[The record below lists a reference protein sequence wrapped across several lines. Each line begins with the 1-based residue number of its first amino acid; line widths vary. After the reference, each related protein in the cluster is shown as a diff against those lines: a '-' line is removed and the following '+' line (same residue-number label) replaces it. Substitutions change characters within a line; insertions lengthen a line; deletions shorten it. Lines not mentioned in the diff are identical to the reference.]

1 MQESGPPQTNGVAP
15 AVDLRAP
22 ADTAQL
28 SEIRRRVR
36 AYVAEAGGGD
46 DVADDLELV
55 VSELATNVIEH
66 TSSPTLTVRVE
77 KTLDHW
83 ILDVADVDDLSIL
96 DHVELP
102 NATEVTGRG
111 LFVVAS
117 LVDNVR
123 IIDDGGRHAVRCSR
137 QVSRSS

>member
-1 MQESGPPQTNGVAP
+1 MNESGPPSNRAAP
-15 AVDLRAP
+15 GVDLRAP

-36 AYVAEAGGGD
+36 AYVTDAGGGD

-66 TSSPTLTVRVE
+66 TSSPTLTIRVE
-77 KTLDHW
+77 KTLDEW

-96 DHVELP
+96 EHVALP
-102 NATEVTGRG
+102 DRSEVTGRG

-117 LVDNVR
+117 LVDDVR
-123 IIDDGGRHAVRCSR
+123 IIDDGASHAVRCSR
-137 QVSRSS
+137 HVSLLR

>member
-1 MQESGPPQTNGVAP
+1 MKESGLPSNRAAP
-15 AVDLRAP
+15 VVDLLTP

-36 AYVAEAGGGD
+36 AYVVESGGGD

-66 TSSPTLTVRVE
+66 TTSPTLTIRMA
-77 KTLDHW
+77 KTPDHW

-102 NATEVTGRG
+102 DRNEVTGRG

-117 LVDNVR
+117 LVDDVR
-123 IIDDGGRHAVRCSR
+123 IVDDGARHAVRCTR
-137 QVSRSS
+137 RVSRVS

>member
-1 MQESGPPQTNGVAP
+1 MQQSGQTSSG
-15 AVDLRAP
+15 AVPGLDLRTS

-36 AYVAEAGGGD
+36 SYVAGAGGGD
-46 DVADDLELV
+46 DIADDLELV

-66 TSSPTLTVRVE
+66 TSSPTLTIRVE
-77 KTLDHW
+77 KTLDAW

-102 NATEVTGRG
+102 DRSEVTGRG

-117 LVDNVR
+117 LVDDVR
-123 IIDDGGRHAVRCSR
+123 IVDDGGRNAVRCSR
-137 QVSRSS
+137 LVARVP

>member
-1 MQESGPPQTNGVAP
+1 MNDSGPPTNRASPG
-15 AVDLRAP
+15 VDLRAP

-36 AYVAEAGGGD
+36 AYVAEAGGTD

-66 TSSPTLTVRVE
+66 TSSPTVTVRVE
-77 KTLDHW
+77 RTADDW
-83 ILDVADVDDLSIL
+83 ILQVADVDDLGIL

-102 NATEVTGRG
+102 DRREVAGRG
-111 LFVVAS
+111 LFVVAA
-117 LVDNVR
+117 LVDELR
-123 IIDDGGRHAVRCSR
+123 IVDDGDHHALRCTR
-137 QVSRSS
+137 RA

>member
-1 MQESGPPQTNGVAP
+1 MQDSGHPSNRAAP
-15 AVDLRAP
+15 GFDLRAP
-22 ADTAQL
+22 ADTAEL

-36 AYVAEAGGGD
+36 AYVTDAGGGD
-46 DVADDLELV
+46 DIADDLELV

-66 TSSPTLTVRVE
+66 TTSATLTIRFE
-77 KTLDHW
+77 KTLDAW

-102 NATEVTGRG
+102 DRSEVTGRG

-117 LVDNVR
+117 LVDDVR
-123 IIDDGGRHAVRCSR
+123 IVDDDGRHAVRCSR
-137 QVSRSS
+137 HVARVP